1 MRPCFAS
8 LLIVF
13 LFSSLRPSYARA
25 QQVPRLRTTYFDAAH
40 TQRRAVFGT
49 VLRGSRPDT
58 VPHGPY
64 RRYWRTGGLAETG
77 HFTQGLADSVWTRYY
92 PAAPGRPPAVAR
104 RLAMRAGQPDGPFV
118 VLHPN
123 GRLAQRGTFRRGQL
137 LDSVTTRTA
146 SGQPRLLA
154 QFAPAATDSAR
165 PTASFRQWHGAYTA
179 APPNFEWSSRRIYG
193 GTNPYPA
200 TDSGRYWTGQLTD
213 GRPTG
218 VLTEKDADGQLRIRL
233 VFDAA
238 GRLQLITHYYPAAW
252 LRNEAKQYRYEP
264 ADSLPRSLPAWQYQ
278 AVGPRPYLL
287 IQLWDLDGGKVKVLR
302 YADGSYRHP
311 GPPRCGLAAAPA
323 PVEVGALT
331 RLLGHGGAWSQPYRR
346 TSEWPVVPGLPA
358 PPPPAQPP
366 PRVHEPRLLP
376 LNPPSPWLLGTTD
389 TLTGAYTPVPE
400 LVSTEASGA
409 RTFETLRAT
418 REYRADGTLRS
429 EELILRSGAL
439 VNRSYYPNGH
449 LQVEQRTYPGPD
461 DKRSLRRS
469 WSESGQLQAVGRVHR
484 NGHLYGRTRDKNG
497 HLPLFSKPLNPRQSH
512 QKPRRPAPK
521 KRRSKQIKPL
531 HRTH

>member
-1 MRPCFAS
+1 MSIMRSCFAS
-8 LLIVF
+8 LLIAF
-13 LFSSLRPSYARA
+13 LFSSLRPSYAKA
-25 QQVPRLRTTYFDAAH
+25 QQAPRLRIRTTYYDAGR

-64 RRYWRTGGLAETG
+64 RRYWRTGSLAETG

-92 PAAPGRPPAVAR
+92 PVAPGRPPAVAR
-104 RLAMRAGQPDGPFV
+104 RLAMRAGLPDGPFV

-179 APPNFEWSSRRIYG
+179 VLPRFKWSLYDNYG
-193 GTNPYPA
+193 ANNAYPA
-200 TDSGRYWTGQLTD
+200 ADSGRYWTGQLTS

-252 LRNEAKQYRYEP
+252 LRYEAKQYRYEP
-264 ADSLPRSLPAWQYQ
+264 ADSLPHSLPAWQYQ

-287 IQLWDLDGGKVKVLR
+287 LQLWDLGGDKAKVLR
-302 YADGSYRHP
+302 YDDGSYRHP

-346 TSEWPVVPGLPA
+346 ERTWPVVPGLPA

-366 PRVHEPRLLP
+366 LRVHEPRLLP
-376 LNPPSPWLLGTTD
+376 LTPPSPWLLGTTD
-389 TLTGAYTPVPE
+389 TLTGAYTPVQE

-409 RTFETLRAT
+409 RTVETLRTT

-429 EELILRSGAL
+429 EKRLLRSGAL
-439 VNRSYYPNGH
+439 VSREYYPSGR
-449 LQVEQRTYPGPD
+449 LQQK
-461 DKRSLRRS
+461 KRSQLSSSKSSSRH
-469 WSESGQLQAVGRVHR
+469 WDESGQLTRASHTTR
-484 NGHLYGRTRDKNG
+484 NGHRSARHRDRNGRM
-497 HLPLFSKPLNPRQSH
+497 PLFKSRHEITPRF
-512 QKPRRPAPK
+512 R
-521 KRRSKQIKPL
+521 
-531 HRTH
+531 